1 MNDNKSVHFI
11 EIKGLTK
18 YFGGLEAVVDFNLQ
32 VNQGEILGLIGP
44 NGAGKSTVL
53 NMIGGTL
60 LPSRGKV
67 FYKGEDV
74 SRLPSYKKAQRGIA
88 RLYQANILFNSF
100 SALEN
105 VLVGL
110 HLQAK
115 ISLAGVLLRRG
126 SINRQEKALREKALS
141 LLELVG
147 LNQYS
152 DEVAQNLPHGRQRLL
167 GMAVALAV
175 SPELILLDEPVTG
188 MTADEVKAMMD
199 MVRTLRD
206 KHGVTCIIIEHNLRA
221 VMGLCDRI
229 AVLNFGQKIAD
240 GTPAEI
246 LENPA
251 VTEAYLGSEEDVT

>member
-1 MNDNKSVHFI
+1 M
-11 EIKGLTK
+11 
-18 YFGGLEAVVDFNLQ
+18 
-32 VNQGEILGLIGP
+32 
-44 NGAGKSTVL
+44 
-53 NMIGGTL
+53 
-60 LPSRGKV
+60 
-67 FYKGEDV
+67 
-74 SRLPSYKKAQRGIA
+74 
-88 RLYQANILFNSF
+88 
-100 SALEN
+100 
-105 VLVGL
+105 
-110 HLQAK
+110 
-115 ISLAGVLLRRG
+115 
-126 SINRQEKALREKALS
+126 
-141 LLELVG
+141 
-147 LNQYS
+147 
-152 DEVAQNLPHGRQRLL
+152 

-206 KHGVTCIIIEHNLRA
+206 KQGVTCIIIEHNLRA